1 MGRKGRKKAKDTVN
15 WTEAKRYYMQNNVSY
30 QDVADKFGTTKARVA
45 EHARAKKGK
54 KGWVLLKEELQ
65 NKIETKTEQKFIER
79 TAKSNLENMNTL
91 YMIAEDLMKKANE
104 AVGELN
110 NHLVK
115 SKTKTKSVKYS
126 NAKGRLNKPTREII
140 TENEDINILE
150 GDVNTKKLKDIA
162 TVIEKA
168 RKIFIEQPTEE
179 TESGVIILPEQDEL
193 VPPLEAEEGEN
204 T

>member
-45 EHARAKKGK
+45 EHARAKNGK

-91 YMIAEDLMKKANE
+91 YMSAEDLMQKANE

-126 NAKGRLNKPTREII
+126 NAKGRQNKPTQEVI
-140 TENEDINILE
+140 TENEDINIVE

-193 VPPLEAEEGEN
+193 VPPEEEEGEN
-204 T
+204 A